1 MEALWPSGYR
11 TLDMKCSGPGFKLSS
26 LLLTKFVLGYI
37 EFNSLAALCILSTG
51 LPFATQD
58 LCLFTMFVSN
68 LFVLAQKSL
77 LWGVVN

>member
-1 MEALWPSGYR
+1 MVRA
-11 TLDMKCSGPGFKLSS
+11 LDMKCSGPEFKLSS

-37 EFNSLAALCILSTG
+37 ELAALCILSTG

-68 LFVLAQKSL
+68 LFVLALKSP